1 MGDDLE
7 FHSPYGLL
15 GLQLKGSAT
24 VGSIELTGNNNEDLV
39 GHYEIGSDTVFV
51 ANGEK
56 TITLTFG
63 TGGLVLDENTIDTVY
78 FVLPAG
84 VFAGGFTAVVKNT
97 TNDVIDNLTTT
108 NNNTIRRERIRMM
121 SIKTLA
127 EVQTEDPS
135 AITSNSVTLHGSVV
149 YEGPV
154 GDIQAHGFSYST
166 NEDFEAPN
174 VWEVPVTDWDNA
186 KGTYT
191 FHKVLESLPANTHFY
206 YRAYF
211 NLTLDPATMEYG
223 GIKEFT
229 TTEQTYTITVSANP
243 SAAGTVD
250 GAGTYTLGQSHT
262 VTATANPGYAFVNWT
277 EGGTEVSTNANYQF
291 TVTGNRTLQ
300 ANFVQQHTIAA
311 TANPTDGG
319 GVTGGGT
326 YNQGASCTLTATAN
340 EGYTFTNWTEGGT
353 EVSTNANYQFTVTGN
368 RTLQANFAPAGPVG
382 AIGFPFS
389 VSETQQVYFSKG
401 NLQYIGSAGNGD
413 ANNTGA
419 YWKFADHQWDRL
431 GNNGQGGGTKQLDR
445 DLFGWGVSGY
455 NHGASAYQPWST
467 STNNTHYYVYGNS
480 DYHLYS
486 QTGMADWGYN
496 AIINGGN
503 QENSGWRTLTDA
515 EFNYVFYQ
523 RPAGLRNLGKVNN
536 VNGLILLPDNWTLP
550 EGVSFNSNWNN
561 SFTNNVYDVEQW
573 AKMEENGAVFLP
585 CNGYRK
591 NVGVVDVETRANY
604 WTSYNPQSPTRR
616 YCMCFI
622 FYSTS
627 AGVTTCDRYY
637 GLAVRL
643 VRNVE

>member
-1 MGDDLE
+1 MGLCALAVLALAGCKKDEQTTSTIKATLTQPTGNAKTHIGNALYLVWDADDDIIVYTKDKTESATFSLTAGAETPNATFSGSIAESDSITAFYPKEGVDVTGEGKFVLPMSGSQTYKTNSFDTKTYPMCATAKVGDDLE

-24 VGSIELTGNNNEDLV
+24 VGSIELTGNNTEDLV
-39 GHYEIGSDTVFV
+39 GYYEIGSDTVFV

-166 NEDFEAPN
+166 TPDFEGPTGT
-174 VWEVPVTDWDNA
+174 VVPVTDWDNA
-186 KGTYT
+186 KGIYT
-191 FHKVLESLPANTHFY
+191 FHAEVEGLDANTTYY
-206 YRAYF
+206 YRAFF
-211 NLTLDPATMEYG
+211 NLTADPASAEYG
-223 GIKEFT
+223 GIKDF
-229 TTEQTYTITVSANP
+229 
-243 SAAGTVD
+243 
-250 GAGTYTLGQSHT
+250 
-262 VTATANPGYAFVNWT
+262 
-277 EGGTEVSTNANYQF
+277 STP
-291 TVTGNRTLQ
+291 TGL
-300 ANFVQQHTIAA
+300 
-311 TANPTDGG
+311 
-319 GVTGGGT
+319 
-326 YNQGASCTLTATAN
+326 
-340 EGYTFTNWTEGGT
+340 
-353 EVSTNANYQFTVTGN
+353 
-368 RTLQANFAPAGPVG
+368 PVG

-389 VSETQQVYFSKG
+389 VSETQKVYFSKG

-431 GNNGQGGGTKQLDR
+431 GNNGQAGGTKQLDR

-467 STNNTHYYVYGNS
+467 STNNAHYYVYGNS
-480 DYHLYS
+480 NYHLYS

-523 RPAGLRNLGKVNN
+523 RPAGLRNIGKVNN

-616 YCMCFI
+616 YCMCFV

-627 AGVTTCDRYY
+627 AGATTCDRYY
-637 GLAVRL
+637 GLSVRL